1 VILQL
6 AFGWVFFA
14 TIVSSKGNTWTRG
27 AKMNELARRL
37 LRLETK
43 GDAGSDDLAYATNR
57 VCEKLLH
64 RLSRLLGR
72 DGSYAL
78 FTRSLKQAQTKC
90 SLLQPV
96 RIDPDTTSLNGL
108 WELLHDQEPPAAL
121 ELCLG
126 IIESFLALFATFVG
140 EDLARKL
147 VEGGLINPGD
157 SEAASKGDN

>member
-1 VILQL
+1 
-6 AFGWVFFA
+6 
-14 TIVSSKGNTWTRG
+14 
-27 AKMNELARRL
+27 MNDLARRL
-37 LRLETK
+37 LSLETK

-64 RLSRLLGR
+64 HLTRFLGR

-78 FTRSLKQAQTKC
+78 FRRSLKQVQTKF

-96 RIDPDTTSLNGL
+96 RIDPDTNGL
-108 WELLHDQEPPAAL
+108 KGLLELLHDQEPPAAL

-147 VEGGLINPGD
+147 VETGLINPGG
-157 SEAASKGDN
+157 SEATSKGDN